1 LKFKLSFSCK
11 LLYIAVQIHS
21 NPKHMKT
28 NKLTLACNSIL
39 VALIFFLFANVAL
52 SQVTQVADTVKTVK
66 ADTLKTTPVAAPVTT
81 PAETP
86 QADEKSKDKK
96 EKKKN
101 EIVFYT
107 GVNFT
112 QLGSS
117 STGYESQAGTGWHL
131 GAYYKQGK
139 FFYWQAGLR
148 YSSASIGYKPTGG
161 ADFGSFTVS
170 DIDIPVTA
178 GINLLSATNRV
189 LSLRLFISA
198 VPAFTMKVGDNT
210 YNISKDNVNSFILYG
225 QGGVGVNVAFVVLE
239 LGYNYGFN
247 ELLTDYIDSK
257 PGQVFINLGF
267 RF

>member
-1 LKFKLSFSCK
+1 
-11 LLYIAVQIHS
+11 
-21 NPKHMKT
+21 MKT
-28 NKLTLACNSIL
+28 NKSTFISS
-39 VALIFFLFANVAL
+39 LIFATLLCFLLSNVAF
-52 SQVTQVADTVKTVK
+52 SQVTQVPDTVKTVK
-66 ADTLKTTPVAAPVTT
+66 ADTSKVSPAAAAVAAPSEAPNT
-81 PAETP
+81 E
-86 QADEKSKDKK
+86 EKSKEKK

-117 STGYESQAGTGWHL
+117 SVGYESEVGTGWHL

-148 YSSASIGYKPTGG
+148 YNSATIGYKPTGT
-161 ADFGSFTVS
+161 ADFGDFTVS

-189 LSLRLFISA
+189 LSLRLFVSA
-198 VPAFTMKVGDNT
+198 VPAFTMNVGDNT
-210 YNISKDNVNSFILYG
+210 YGISKDNVNSFVLYG
-225 QGGVGVNVAFVVLE
+225 QGGIGVNVAFVVLE

-247 ELLTDYIDSK
+247 ELLTDYTDSK

>member
-1 LKFKLSFSCK
+1 
-11 LLYIAVQIHS
+11 
-21 NPKHMKT
+21 MET
-28 NKLTLACNSIL
+28 NKHTLACSAIL
-39 VALIFFLFANVAL
+39 VTLFFFVFTNVAL
-52 SQVTQVADTVKTVK
+52 SQVTEVADTVKTVK
-66 ADTLKTTPVAAPVTT
+66 SDTVKTTPAAIPVAAP
-81 PAETP
+81 AET
-86 QADEKSKDKK
+86 QKTDEKTKEKK

-148 YSSASIGYKPTGG
+148 YSNATIGYKPTGTT
-161 ADFGSFTVS
+161 DFGDFTVS
-170 DIDIPVTA
+170 AIDIPVTA

-189 LSLRLFISA
+189 LSLRLFVSA
-198 VPAFTMKVGDNT
+198 MPAFTMNVGDNT
-210 YNISKDNVNSFILYG
+210 YNISKDNVSSFILYG
-225 QGGVGVNVAFVVLE
+225 QGGLGVNVAFVVLE
-239 LGYNYGFN
+239 AGYNYGFN
-247 ELLTDYIDSK
+247 ELLESNTDSK
-257 PGQVFINLGF
+257 PGQIFINLGF

>member
-1 LKFKLSFSCK
+1 
-11 LLYIAVQIHS
+11 
-21 NPKHMKT
+21 MKT
-28 NKLTLACNSIL
+28 NKSTFIGNSIFVTL
-39 VALIFFLFANVAL
+39 LFFLFAKVAF
-52 SQVTQVADTVKTVK
+52 SQITEVADTTKTVK
-66 ADTLKTTPVAAPVTT
+66 ADTVKTTPPVTPVAAP
-81 PAETP
+81 AET
-86 QADEKSKDKK
+86 QKVEEKSKQKK

-117 STGYESQAGTGWHL
+117 AVGYESEAGTGWHL

-148 YSSASIGYKPTGG
+148 YNSATIGYKSAGT
-161 ADFGSFTVS
+161 ADFGTFAVS
-170 DIDIPVTA
+170 DIDIPVTV

-189 LSLRLFISA
+189 LSLRLFASA
-198 VPAFTMKVGDNT
+198 VPAFTMNVGDNT
-210 YNISKDNVNSFILYG
+210 YGISKDNVNSFILYG
-225 QGGVGVNVAFVVLE
+225 QGGLGVNVAFLVLE
-239 LGYNYGFN
+239 AGYNYGFN
-247 ELLTDYIDSK
+247 ELLTGNTDSK

>member
-1 LKFKLSFSCK
+1 
-11 LLYIAVQIHS
+11 
-21 NPKHMKT
+21 MKT
-28 NKLTLACNSIL
+28 IRLTLAWNTIGI
-39 VALIFFLFANVAL
+39 ALFFFFFANVAI
-52 SQVTQVADTVKTVK
+52 SQVTEGADTVKTIK
-66 ADTLKTTPVAAPVTT
+66 ADTLKTAPSAAPAAA
-81 PAETP
+81 PAET
-86 QADEKSKDKK
+86 QKKDEKSKEKK

-112 QLGSS
+112 QLSS
-117 STGYESQAGTGWHL
+117 SATGYESQTGTGWHL

-148 YSSASIGYKPTGG
+148 YNSALIGYKPTGT
-161 ADFGSFTVS
+161 ADFGDFTVS

-189 LSLRLFISA
+189 LSLRLFVSA
-198 VPAFTMKVGDNT
+198 VPAFTMNVGDNT
-210 YNISKDNVNSFILYG
+210 YGISKDNVNSFVLYG
-225 QGGVGVNVAFVVLE
+225 QGGLGVNVAFLVME
-239 LGYNYGFN
+239 IGYNYGFN
-247 ELLTDYIDSK
+247 ELLTDYTDSK

>member
-1 LKFKLSFSCK
+1 
-11 LLYIAVQIHS
+11 
-21 NPKHMKT
+21 MKT
-28 NKLTLACNSIL
+28 IRLTLACNSVV
-39 VALIFFLFANVAL
+39 VALIFFLFSNVAL
-52 SQVTQVADTVKTVK
+52 SQVTQVADTAKTAK
-66 ADTLKTTPVAAPVTT
+66 ADTIKSAAVAAPLAVS
-81 PAETP
+81 AET
-86 QADEKSKDKK
+86 QKAEEKSNGKK

-101 EIVFYT
+101 EIVFYA

-117 STGYESQAGTGWHL
+117 ATGYESEAGTGWHL

-148 YSSASIGYKPTGG
+148 YNSALIGYKPTGS
-161 ADFGSFTVS
+161 ADFGDFSVS

-189 LSLRLFISA
+189 LSLRLFVSA
-198 VPAFTMKVGDNT
+198 VPAFTMNIGDNT
-210 YNISKDNVNSFILYG
+210 FGISKDNVNSFILYG
-225 QGGVGVNVAFVVLE
+225 QGGVGVNVAFLVLE

-247 ELLTDYIDSK
+247 ELLIDHKDSN
-257 PGQVFINLGF
+257 PGQAFVNLGF

>member
-1 LKFKLSFSCK
+1 
-11 LLYIAVQIHS
+11 
-21 NPKHMKT
+21 MKT
-28 NKLTLACNSIL
+28 SNHTLACNPIFVTL
-39 VALIFFLFANVAL
+39 LFFLFANVAF

-66 ADTLKTTPVAAPVTT
+66 ADTLKTAPSAVPVAAP
-81 PAETP
+81 AET
-86 QADEKSKDKK
+86 QKTDEKSKEKK

-117 STGYESQAGTGWHL
+117 ATGYESEAGIGWHL

-148 YSSASIGYKPTGG
+148 YNSALIGYKPTGT
-161 ADFGSFTVS
+161 ADFGDFTVS

-189 LSLRLFISA
+189 LSLRLFVSA
-198 VPAFTMKVGDNT
+198 VPAFTMNVGDNT
-210 YNISKDNVNSFILYG
+210 YGISKDNVNSFVLYG
-225 QGGVGVNVAFVVLE
+225 QGGLGVNVAFLVME
-239 LGYNYGFN
+239 IGYNYGFN
-247 ELLTDYIDSK
+247 ELLTDYTDSK